1 MVKMWLRSGDD
12 STLQVYVSSPPY
24 RTVAKCIYY
33 PKQDTTI
40 HTIEGKQ
47 LWAVTIAGKQTH
59 TNQGSN
65 TSFPHEAGEHGVS
78 SAATATPSQ
87 ARYTKLA

>member
-40 HTIEGKQ
+40 HTIAGKQ
-47 LWAVTIAGKQTH
+47 LWAVTIAGKR
-59 TNQGSN
+59 NQAN
-65 TSFPHEAGEHGVS
+65 QERNRFFPERVGRGCS
-78 SAATATPSQ
+78 PSAATATPSLRPYRTQ
-87 ARYTKLA
+87 A